1 MLTKRNLFILIG
13 LLVLLDMASF
23 FVYFMSHIN
32 RDGKNPIEYVI
43 ERADTASVA
52 RDTVQAEFGADKF
65 DTIAV
70 AENYV
75 TKNLMQVGASNK
87 PMMCS
92 VKIKFVCPKS
102 INGYTNLNDL
112 YKELMCQVSP
122 NAPSNVNDAVQWL
135 LKNPEF
141 AQPAS
146 GYTVTSAVNLN
157 PVDSLRYTMQC
168 YRVFPYIST
177 HYLLEM
183 VVLIEKLSGKKL
195 SRDMN
200 IVHYNR
206 VENEVI
212 GFNGIFNA
220 SKWSDILA
228 LINRNI
234 AKGKKTGNHPNWHE
248 ALALPSEFLLGKKS
262 VIFYFADGDIAPRG
276 TGLHEISVSNQELEP
291 FFTDFY
297 KEVLKNDD
305 HLVAYNFIS
314 I

>member
-13 LLVLLDMASF
+13 LLVLLDLASF

-32 RDGKNPIEYVI
+32 RDGKNPIEYVM
-43 ERADTASVA
+43 EKTDTASVEM
-52 RDTVQAEFGADKF
+52 DSVPAEFVADKF
-65 DTIAV
+65 DTIARI
-70 AENYV
+70 ENYV
-75 TKNLMQVGASNK
+75 SKNLMQVGATNK
-87 PMMCS
+87 PMTCS

-102 INGYTNLNDL
+102 INDNSNLDDL
-112 YKELMCQVSP
+112 YKELMRQVSS
-122 NAPSNVNDAVQWL
+122 NAPSNVNDAVEWL
-135 LKNPEF
+135 LNNPEF
-141 AQPAS
+141 AQPS
-146 GYTVTSAVNLN
+146 SSYTVSSAVN
-157 PVDSLRYTMQC
+157 PIDSLRYTMQR

-183 VVLIEKLSGKKL
+183 VVLVEKLSGKKL
-195 SRDMN
+195 SREMN

-212 GFNGIFNA
+212 GFNQIFNA
-220 SKWSDILA
+220 SKENAILA
-228 LINRNI
+228 LINRSI
-234 AKGKKTGNHPNWHE
+234 AKEKKTGNHPNWHE

-276 TGLHEISVSNQELEP
+276 TGLHQISVSNQELDP

-297 KEVLKNDD
+297 KDVLKNDG
-305 HLVAYNFIS
+305 HLIAYNFVS

>member
-13 LLVLLDMASF
+13 LLVLLDLASF

-32 RDGKNPIEYVI
+32 RDGKNPIEYVM
-43 ERADTASVA
+43 EKADSVSFEM
-52 RDTVQAEFGADKF
+52 DSVPAEFVVDKF
-65 DTIAV
+65 DTIARI
-70 AENYV
+70 ENYV
-75 TKNLMQVGASNK
+75 SKNQMQVGATNK
-87 PMMCS
+87 PMTCS
-92 VKIKFVCPKS
+92 VKIKMVCPKS
-102 INGYTNLNDL
+102 INGNSNLDDL
-112 YKELMCQVSP
+112 YTELMRHVSS
-122 NAPSNVNDAVQWL
+122 NAPSNVNDAVEWL
-135 LKNPEF
+135 LDNPEF
-141 AQPAS
+141 AQPS
-146 GYTVTSAVNLN
+146 SSYTVSTAVN
-157 PVDSLRYTMQC
+157 PIDSLRYTMQR

-183 VVLIEKLSGKKL
+183 VVLVEKLSGKKL

-212 GFNGIFNA
+212 GFNQIFNA
-220 SKWSDILA
+220 SKENAILA

-234 AKGKKTGNHPNWHE
+234 AKEKKTGSHPNWHE

-297 KEVLKNDD
+297 KDVLKNDG
-305 HLVAYNFIS
+305 HLVAYSFIS